1 MQRNQSETGRHRL
14 LRREQETAGADGQ
27 HQEGGAMNYY
37 EIYDRYSG
45 ELLTRGNAAECRKA
59 LGCASLDG
67 FYALANRARR
77 GINKKY
83 RVVIKKGGQ
92 VDYPVLGKDDPLYKK
107 EG

>member
-1 MQRNQSETGRHRL
+1 MRQPRRL
-14 LRREQETAGADGQ
+14 L
-27 HQEGGAMNYY
+27 
-37 EIYDRYSG
+37 S
-45 ELLTRGNAAECRKA
+45 
-59 LGCASLDG
+59 LGKQ
-67 FYALANRARR
+67 ARR

>member
-1 MQRNQSETGRHRL
+1 
-14 LRREQETAGADGQ
+14 
-27 HQEGGAMNYY
+27 MNYY
-37 EIYDRYSG
+37 EIYDRYSD

-59 LGCASLDG
+59 LGCASLDS

-92 VDYPVLGKDDPLYKK
+92 VDYPVLGKDDPLYFNTVPQVILNGIYPSKK
-107 EG
+107 SIGAKRIEQSSPSVP